1 MIEPSIEPT
10 NNIDD
15 INAENLVSENT
26 ELISDETPVEKTE
39 AVDNSETPQSSE
51 ILAEEKM
58 IEVTNIDVPI
68 ESTDI
73 EEIEEL
79 DEPSS
84 MPSFDNDFTNY
95 TKK

>member
-58 IEVTNIDVPI
+58 IEVNGMKERIT
-68 ESTDI
+68 
-73 EEIEEL
+73 
-79 DEPSS
+79 
-84 MPSFDNDFTNY
+84 FTM
-95 TKK
+95 